1 MKKKRDPLPDLL
13 KGLAVLLMI
22 LVHIAHLF
30 GNPVFQLSFAGRLVL
45 FLGGFPAAPVFMMI
59 MGWFAFASASLRK
72 DIIRG
77 IGLLG
82 LGLLLNIVLNT
93 ALLVKIVMGLS
104 DVDPIACIL
113 GADILFLAGLSLIMA
128 GVLKKLTKGRWWIL
142 VVAATGV
149 AFVAPYLNSSIPTHG
164 IWKYIKP
171 LLADKAAW
179 WSYFPVFPWLAYVL
193 TGMAAAGIRA
203 QSGAIWASL
212 GSIPVK
218 AACGLVF
225 LAGLPFGWETST
237 RLPEYYQHSL
247 WFYLW
252 AVSAC
257 STWIF
262 IWQFISYKIPE
273 IHILGWAGRYV
284 TRIYV
289 IQWVIIGNAAT
300 WLYQSQSG
308 RAVAFWFA
316 AVTALSIALAHL
328 SLKAGMMARNTTG
341 RTAGKQV

>member
-1 MKKKRDPLPDLL
+1 MKKNRDPLPDLL

-30 GNPVFQLSFAGRLVL
+30 GNPVFQSTFAGRLAL

-59 MGWFAFASASLRK
+59 MGWFAFASSSLRK

-82 LGLLLNIVLNT
+82 LGLLLNIALNA
-93 ALLVKIVMGLS
+93 ALLVKFAMGLS
-104 DVDPIACIL
+104 DADPFAYIF
-113 GADILFLAGLSLIMA
+113 GADILFLAGLSLILA
-128 GVLKKLTKGRWWIL
+128 GALKKLSGRCWWIL
-142 VVAATGV
+142 MVAATGV
-149 AFVAPYLNSSIPTHG
+149 AFVAPYLNSSLPTHG

-179 WSYFPVFPWLAYVL
+179 WSYVPLFPWLAYVL
-193 TGMAAAGIRA
+193 TGMALAGLRLHA
-203 QSGAIWASL
+203 GQLWATL
-212 GSIPVK
+212 GSVPVK
-218 AACGLVF
+218 IICGLVF

-237 RLPEYYQHSL
+237 RLPDYYQHSL

-252 AVSAC
+252 TVSAC

-262 IWQFISYKIPE
+262 VWQFISHKIPE
-273 IHILGWAGRYV
+273 IHVLGWAGRHV

-289 IQWVIIGNAAT
+289 IQWVIIGNTAT

-308 RAVAFWFA
+308 RAVAFWFV
-316 AVTALSIALAHL
+316 AVTVLSIAMAHL
-328 SLKAGMMARNTTG
+328 SLKAGILTKNTAS
-341 RTAGKQV
+341 RTAEKPG